1 MLEKLWSSRREPA
14 PRSNSTLLFVTER
27 VLDDVKQIRLTE
39 IAEAKLEHMADD
51 TVYAPRRKG
60 RSASICAASSMEA
73 ISTVNGNSQLT
84 PDGGTPTGRRR
95 RPATRSQSARVAGG
109 RSIRRRAAVAA
120 AANSSEVKSHYNSE
134 PKLAE
139 TPDVSP
145 GIRRKG
151 STRRGTSVYQRKST
165 AFLEIPDQRCAYGGG
180 RSENEGEEDEDS
192 YRLRSFSFTSKGKF
206 F

>member
-1 MLEKLWSSRREPA
+1 MLH
-14 PRSNSTLLFVTER
+14 
-27 VLDDVKQIRLTE
+27 DVKQNRFTE
-39 IAEAKLEHMADD
+39 IAVAKLEHMADD
-51 TVYAPRRKG
+51 NLYTPRRKG

-73 ISTVNGNSQLT
+73 ISSENGHTQMT

-95 RPATRSQSARVAGG
+95 RPATRSQSARVASG

-120 AANSSEVKSHYNSE
+120 TANSSEVKSHYNSE

-151 STRRGTSVYQRKST
+151 STRRGTSMYHRKST
-165 AFLEIPDQRCAYGGG
+165 AFLEIPDQRSAYGAK
-180 RSENEGEEDEDS
+180 SENEGEEDEDN
-192 YRLRSFSFTSKGKF
+192 YRLRSFSFTSKGE
-206 F
+206 

>member
-1 MLEKLWSSRREPA
+1 M
-14 PRSNSTLLFVTER
+14 T
-27 VLDDVKQIRLTE
+27 DDL
-39 IAEAKLEHMADD
+39 
-51 TVYAPRRKG
+51 YAARRKG

-73 ISTVNGNSQLT
+73 IVTENGSSQHT
-84 PDGGTPTGRRR
+84 PEGGGTPTGRRR
-95 RPATRSQSARVAGG
+95 RPAARSQSARVAGG

-120 AANSSEVKSHYNSE
+120 TANSSDMKSHYNSE

-165 AFLEIPDQRCAYGGG
+165 AFLEIPDQRCGYGGSRG
-180 RSENEGEEDEDS
+180 DVEGEEDEDS
-192 YRLRSFSFTSKGKF
+192 YRLRSFSFTSKGQ
-206 F
+206 